1 MIFSHGAYPFTQHLQ
16 STDSKKRENHCQIF
30 WQVKMKCLLW
40 YYYGWSYNNATYR
53 SPIFRS
59 YFIVKTSVWLVQ
71 ESLRGSR
78 MPQKSAIWQ
87 KSNVKICQ
95 TMSSSVYGGIQRVKN
110 NCNLST
116 FPGGLVDR
124 APAAVE
130 HFAQSTGSIP
140 TSGNIFLRTFYT

>member
-1 MIFSHGAYPFTQHLQ
+1 
-16 STDSKKRENHCQIF
+16 
-30 WQVKMKCLLW
+30 
-40 YYYGWSYNNATYR
+40 
-53 SPIFRS
+53 
-59 YFIVKTSVWLVQ
+59 
-71 ESLRGSR
+71 

-95 TMSSSVYGGIQRVKN
+95 TMSTSVYGGIQRVKN

-140 TSGNIFLRTFYT
+140 TPGKNFFTDFFT